1 MKILKSH
8 LEEKLGNKKNITKL
22 GEQLTMLGLEV
33 DSIDPIKKDYS
44 IEIDLTPNRGDCF
57 SVLGV
62 AREIAADEQIKL
74 KKEKTFSIDFTG
86 KPKKKVNVK
95 EPEACPRYCLMEISN
110 FSLKDTK
117 GKLKKIPES
126 INFRLE
132 NAGINSV
139 NPIVDL
145 LNYVMLDIGQPMH
158 AFDANKING
167 ELQVRFANKNE
178 KITLLDDQKINL
190 TDDCLLIADEKNPLA
205 LAGVMGGLGSSV
217 DIETNSVILE
227 SAFFSPSFIRG
238 KGRKYGIQTD
248 ASQRFERGVDF
259 ELQKKAL
266 QLAASL
272 IQKYVGG
279 TCSNFKEVVSKK
291 FLPSRKP
298 INLSISVLNNKL
310 GTSLK
315 ISEVKKSL
323 NFLEISS
330 SSGPGDPLI
339 KLKPPSH
346 RFDLEI
352 EADMVEEVARL
363 VGYDKLPLKKVRSS
377 FQDFS
382 KTSYEKT
389 LNLKKFIANQ
399 NFQEVINYSF
409 VDDQLQTK
417 LNLSKNMIMI
427 QNPINE
433 NLNSMRT
440 SLIPGLINNLISNSK
455 RGASYLK
462 IFEEGKVFSNEKKIT
477 EKNKIAGLIYD
488 QEKKKA
494 WNNSET
500 FDFYSLKELILKLLD
515 FSSVEKIS
523 FKPSTFKLLH
533 PKISADIHKNNTRIG
548 SFGEIHPTV
557 IKKVDLKKSFFY
569 FEIDSLEL
577 FNEKKVKLTEP
588 SKYPQVQRD
597 LAFIVPNEL
606 NFSDI
611 EKEIKVNSGKDLTD
625 IKLFDLYKGG
635 DLSKTSKSLAFRIT
649 WQSKKGTL
657 DDLYIDSLVSDI
669 TNNLKNKYK
678 VELRT

>member
-8 LEEKLGNKKNITKL
+8 LEEKLGNKKNIVKL

-44 IEIDLTPNRGDCF
+44 IDIDLTPNRGDCF

-62 AREIAADEQIKL
+62 AREIAADEQMKL
-74 KKEKTFSIDFTG
+74 KKEKAPPLNFTG
-86 KPKKKVNVK
+86 KPKTKVNVK

-117 GKLKKIPES
+117 GKLKKLPKI
-126 INFRLE
+126 INLRLE
-132 NAGINSV
+132 NAGINAV

-145 LNYVMLDIGQPMH
+145 LNYVMLDVGQPMH

-167 ELQVRFANKNE
+167 ELQVRFANSNE
-178 KITLLDDQKINL
+178 KITLLDQQKINL
-190 TDDCLLIADEKNPLA
+190 SQDCLLIADKKAPLA
-205 LAGVMGGLGSSV
+205 LAGVMGGLDSAV

-266 QLAASL
+266 LLVASL

-279 TCSNFKEVVSKK
+279 TCSNIKEVVSNK
-291 FLPSRKP
+291 FLPNRKM
-298 INLSISVLNNKL
+298 INLSISALNNKL
-310 GTSLK
+310 GTSLT
-315 ISEVKKSL
+315 ISEVKKAL

-352 EADMVEEVARL
+352 EEDVFEEVARL
-363 VGYDKLPLKKVRSS
+363 IGYDKLPSEKVKSS
-377 FQDFS
+377 FQAFA
-382 KTSYEKT
+382 KTSYQKT
-389 LNLKKFIANQ
+389 LHLKKFMANQ

-409 VDDQLQTK
+409 IDDQLQTK

-440 SLIPGLINNLISNSK
+440 SLLPGLINNLVSNSK

-462 IFEEGKVFSNEKKIT
+462 IFEEGKVFSNNKKIT
-477 EKNKIAGLIYD
+477 ENNKIAGLIYD
-488 QEKKKA
+488 HEKKKN
-494 WNNSET
+494 WNNSKR
-500 FDFYSLKELILKLLD
+500 FDFFNLKELILKFLD
-515 FSSVEKIS
+515 FSSVEKIT
-523 FKPSTFKLLH
+523 FKLSTFELLH
-533 PKISADIHKNNTRIG
+533 PKVSADIYKNNLKIG
-548 SFGEIHPTV
+548 SFGEIHPM
-557 IKKVDLKKSFFY
+557 IMKKANLKKSFYY
-569 FEIDSLEL
+569 FEIDSSEL
-577 FNEKKVKLTEP
+577 FNEKKVRLVEP

-597 LAFIVPNEL
+597 LAFIVPDEL

-611 EKEIKVNSGKDLTD
+611 EKEIKLNSGKYLIDV
-625 IKLFDLYKGG
+625 KLFDLFKGG
-635 DLSKTSKSLAFRIT
+635 DLAKNLKSLAFRIT

-669 TNNLKNKYK
+669 TNNLKKKYK
-678 VELRT
+678 VKLRA